1 MCAFVVSPQK
11 ILASRVPGLSPK
23 SLAVMQSVPTGFTPA
38 PAGFMI
44 VTSPSVP
51 AGGTGLGDDGLDAI
65 ERGASARGGPGW
77 GARVGRARGGTIPPG
92 ATFPLPGAPGPGP
105 AAPPRPPP
113 PAGWPAPACPPPAW
127 P

>member
-44 VTSPSVP
+44 VTSASVP
-51 AGGTGLGDDGLDAI
+51 AGGTSLGDDGLDVI
-65 ERGASARGGPGW
+65 ERGE
-77 GARVGRARGGTIPPG
+77 GAAVGLGVWVFVAPPPG
-92 ATFPLPGAPGPGP
+92 RFAGTTTATTTTA
-105 AAPPRPPP
+105 
-113 PAGWPAPACPPPAW
+113 
-127 P
+127 